1 MNKHFSGVAAVATA
15 AAAFCALTVVGLF
28 GLSGCDK
35 GQSSASPAGGAGG
48 DKVGIV
54 DLDKLSR
61 DVGWRADLDK
71 KMSDLRAHNEA
82 EFSKAKDT
90 YTMQLQQRR
99 REMGISDTDTG
110 PEIQKKLT
118 QQQLQELNFIAT
130 AGTQILQQFQ
140 GALQQ
145 QANEYQAAIQQQWF
159 KGLLPLVTQV
169 AQEKKL
175 AVVFSQPGGN
185 ILYHDGATD
194 ITVAVVAAVNAKP
207 PMFEEIKLKQ
217 IGVQP
222 SIIPATQPTSM
233 PTSSLTTTGPTT
245 SPTTPTGFRP

>member
-1 MNKHFSGVAAVATA
+1 MNKHFPGVAAVATA
-15 AAAFCALTVVGLF
+15 VVAFFVLAAMGLF
-28 GLSGCDK
+28 GLNGCDK
-35 GQSSASPAGGAGG
+35 GQSSASPAGGGG
-48 DKVGIV
+48 DKVAIV

-71 KMSDLRAHNEA
+71 RMSDLRAHNEDK
-82 EFSKAKDT
+82 FSKAKDN

-99 REMGISDTDTG
+99 REMGVSDTDTG
-110 PEIQKKLT
+110 PDIQKKLT
-118 QQQLQELNFIAT
+118 PQQIQELNYIAT

-145 QANEYQAAIQQQWF
+145 QANEYQNAIQQDWF
-159 KGLLPLVTQV
+159 KNLLPFVTQV
-169 AQEKKL
+169 AQDKKL
-175 AVVFSQPGGN
+175 SVVFSQPGGN

-207 PMFEEIKLKQ
+207 PVLANIQLKE

-222 SIIPATQPTSM
+222 SILPTTQPTSM
-233 PTSSLTTTGPTT
+233 PASTLTTTGPTT